1 MGVDYKFILMIGV
14 KKDFRFITS
23 FKNKNAYLEELE
35 EDDDINN
42 YQNIIYE
49 DYLQDDYKVY
59 NDGMCCKYS
68 YIGKLLNKPAEYV
81 DEIRDVELDSET
93 LNKYIDEV
101 YEELIALGIK
111 IDKKDVKLHSFVYF
125 S

>member
-1 MGVDYKFILMIGV
+1 MGVDYKYILMIGV
-14 KKDFRFITS
+14 KKDFGLITS
-23 FKNKNAYLEELE
+23 CKNKKAYLEELKYN
-35 EDDDINN
+35 DDLNN

-59 NDGMCCKYS
+59 EDGMCGEYS
-68 YIGKLLNKPAEYV
+68 CIGKLLNKPAEYI
-81 DEIRDVELDSET
+81 DEIRAVELDSET

-111 IDKKDVKLHSFVYF
+111 IDKKDVKLHSFVHF

>member
-23 FKNKNAYLEELE
+23 CKNKNAYLEELE
-35 EDDDINN
+35 YDDDLNN

-49 DYLQDDYKVY
+49 DYLKDDYKVY
-59 NDGMCCKYS
+59 KDEMCCEYS
-68 YIGKLLNKPAEYV
+68 CIGKLLNKPVEYI
-81 DEIRDVELDSET
+81 DEIRAVELDSET
-93 LNKYIDEV
+93 LSKYIDEV
-101 YEELIALGIK
+101 YEELTALDIK
-111 IDKKDVKLHSFVYF
+111 IDKKDVKLHVFVYF